1 MQYSS
6 ENFNINDVGQ
16 KAPHNAVVALMA
28 DAIKNAF
35 SVVLCAWRPLDCQ
48 TTQLALEND
57 Y

>member
-48 TTQLALEND
+48 TTQL
-57 Y
+57 